1 MRSEVAI
8 PKRMQTEK
16 QPTEKRKINYPR
28 KIARIFL
35 KIILFLFLFII
46 LIFLLVLTPPVQRFL
61 TSKVEN
67 YLENKIK
74 TKVEIGRIA
83 FGLSGKVSLTDVY
96 FEDRNKDTLLS
107 GETIRAQINFMK
119 LFSNEVEVKD
129 IELQNITAK
138 IKRVL
143 PDTVFN
149 FQYIVDAF
157 VTQSAAP
164 DTAAAAP
171 MKMDISDITLENVR
185 LQLNDAV
192 TGNDMNVQIGNLAAT
207 IDSLDFT
214 AQHYGIHTLIVRNTR
229 ARIRQTKPLVTP
241 EPAAKDM
248 AEAAAPSPMQ
258 LGIGTVEFSNV
269 DVDYGNDVSAF
280 YTAID
285 LGRLKVDAKLI
296 DFQNQ
301 RIYLDELTLD
311 RSVSLI
317 RLGNKP
323 AAEVVAK
330 EIEQEVAA
338 QAQKGWD
345 FRVDKIRIDNNVFQ
359 FDNDNTPAQ
368 AYGMDFAHMR
378 ADSFS
383 LFVDNFI
390 FKPDS
395 IYANIT
401 EGRFKEKSGFRLNEL
416 RGGLLYAS
424 NQAYLKDLYIRTP
437 GTELK
442 RNLMLEYASLDALT
456 TNFPATLLNIE
467 IDNSTVQVKDILA
480 FAPQLRTHP
489 AFANPNDIWHLHIVG
504 SGNIMDRLN
513 FESLRFDGL
522 SNTQLDAEGVL
533 ASITDPNQAGGTFT
547 IHRLHTTQTD
557 LSLFTG
563 GQRLSNAQMNL
574 PESFDINGTIN
585 GNASRLTTN
594 LNVNTSMGFAAVN
607 GTFGNLTVP
616 DAATY
621 NATVRTSGLRIGS
634 IIRQPD
640 VGSLSARFTMR
651 GRGLT
656 PNTMNTVFSGYINS
670 FGYNNYAY
678 RNIALNGSLR
688 GTLFD
693 VTVDSKDPNAYLN
706 LAVNGNLT
714 DQPSF
719 RVNGFID
726 SLKTMPLNFTTQ
738 PMVFRG
744 KIEGDIPSINP
755 DNLEADVMIT
765 NALLVSGTDRL
776 PLDTVHLV
784 SGSTGS
790 ENFLR
795 LTSDIAS
802 AEMTGQYRLSDM
814 GFIIQNTIQPY
825 FSVAPYVPVK
835 NIQPYDFTFRAD
847 LVYSPVFASFMPGFT
862 AAETIHAE
870 GRMATDSGLNA
881 LVSAPYL
888 EMNGN
893 QIEDLDLTVRTGDSG
908 MVINGTVAHLMSGNS
923 MDIYN
928 VQVNAVALNN
938 NINFSLGV
946 DDKNGNDKYRLAG
959 LFTQPSP
966 GDLRIQLSSDTLL
979 LNYDPWTVT
988 PGNSISIIDNQII
1001 ANNFQ
1006 LQRGQQQLSLQSGTG
1021 SNPPLDVRFSNF
1033 QIGTV
1038 TGFLKSDSVLI
1049 DGTTNG
1055 TVTLRNLMTVPV
1067 FTSDL
1072 TITNLS
1078 MRQDTVGNVALQVSS
1093 NGGSY
1098 NTNMT
1103 LTGRGNDVA
1112 LTGSFTPG
1120 AKDVALDLDLAIRRL
1135 DMNNLE
1141 GAMKTFVKSASGS
1154 INGTVAINGTTSD
1167 PDLNGR
1173 INFDSTTI
1181 TTIMLGGPLTIT
1193 DETLN
1198 VSNEGFVFDNF
1209 TILDSA
1215 RNELNIDG
1223 EVATSNF
1230 INYDFDLWV
1239 EARNFRAL
1247 NTTKQDNDIYYGQLY
1262 LTTDLHIA
1270 GNEKEPVMDG
1280 SVRVIDGTNLSIV
1293 IPQAEPGVVQRE
1305 GIVEFVDFDSPENDS
1320 LFLAYDSLNQAGIM
1334 GFDIAANIQV
1344 DKEAIFNII
1353 VDAASGDFV
1362 NLQGEATL
1370 SAGIDPSGKIT
1381 LTGPYEIEQGSYQ
1394 FSFNFLQRR
1403 FTMQKGSRIVWMGE
1417 PTNAQ
1422 LDATAIYEA
1431 NIAPL
1436 DLVANQLDE
1445 AQRNFYL
1452 QKLPFQIMLNLDG
1465 EMLKPV
1471 ITFDIQL
1478 PEERNYSVGGD
1489 VETNVRNRLGQLRQE
1504 PSELNKQVFAVLL
1517 LNRFVGENPFQSA
1530 GGGGGLDAGTFARQ
1544 SVSKLLT
1551 EQLNDLAAGLI
1562 EGVDINFDVGST
1574 DDYSTGQR
1582 RTQTNLNVG
1591 LSKRLLND
1599 RLTIT
1604 VGSNFMLEGAQQTQ
1618 QRSSNIAENIS
1629 VNYQLSRDG
1638 RYMLRF
1644 YRRNEYEGMVDGY
1657 VIESGLG
1664 FSISVDYN
1672 RFRQIFQARRIK
1684 RDQRKAEKEQKKAQ
1698 EEKGKA
1704 DNQNTQT
1711 NEGTK
1716 AP

>member
-1 MRSEVAI
+1 
-8 PKRMQTEK
+8 MQTENQ
-16 QPTEKRKINYPR
+16 QPEKRQINYPR

-35 KIILFLFLFII
+35 KVILFLFLFIV

-96 FEDRNKDTLLS
+96 FEDQTKDTLLA
-107 GETIRAQINFMK
+107 GETIRAQINFLK

-143 PDTVFN
+143 PDTAFN

-157 VTQSAAP
+157 MTQSAAQP
-164 DTAAAAP
+164 DTAQSAP
-171 MKMDISDITLENVR
+171 MKMNISNITLENVR
-185 LQLNDAV
+185 LQLKDAI

-207 IDSLDFT
+207 IDSFDLA

-229 ARIRQTKPLVTP
+229 ARIRQSKPLVTP
-241 EPAAKDM
+241 EPISKDL

-258 LGIGTVEFSNV
+258 LGIGTVEFNNV
-269 DVDYGNDVSAF
+269 SVDYGNDVSAF

-296 DFQNQ
+296 DLQNQ
-301 RIYLDELTLD
+301 RIYLDELALD

-330 EIEQEVAA
+330 EIKQEVAA
-338 QAQKGWD
+338 QAQVGWD
-345 FRVDKIRIDNNVFQ
+345 FRIDKIRIDNNVFQ

-378 ADSFS
+378 ADSLS

-395 IYANIT
+395 IYANVT

-416 RGGLLYAS
+416 RGGLLYAY

-442 RNLMLEYASLDALT
+442 RNLVLEYASYDALT
-456 TNFPATLLNIE
+456 TNFPATLLDIE
-467 IDNSTVQVKDILA
+467 IENSTVQVKDILS

-489 AFANPNDIWHLHIVG
+489 AFSNPNDIWRLHIVG
-504 SGNIMDRLN
+504 SGNVMDRLN

-563 GQRLSNAQMNL
+563 GQKLSNDQINL
-574 PESFDINGTIN
+574 PETFDINGTIN
-585 GNASRLTTN
+585 GNASRLNTN
-594 LNVNTSMGFAAVN
+594 LNINTSMGYAGIN
-607 GTFGNLTVP
+607 GTFSNLTLP
-616 DAATY
+616 NSASY
-621 NATVRTSGLRIGS
+621 NATVRTNGLRIGS
-634 IIRQPD
+634 IIRQPEM
-640 VGSLSARFTMR
+640 GSLSARFTVR

-656 PNTMNTVFSGYINS
+656 PNTMNTVFNGYVNS

-678 RNIALNGSLR
+678 RNIALDGSLR

-693 VTVDSKDPNAYLN
+693 ITVDSKDPNAYLN
-706 LAVNGNLT
+706 LAVNGNLS

-719 RVNGFID
+719 RVNGFVD
-726 SLKTMPLNFTTQ
+726 SLKAMPLGFTTE
-738 PMVFRG
+738 PMIFRG
-744 KIEGDIPSINP
+744 KIEGDIPSIDPN
-755 DNLEADVMIT
+755 NLEADVMIT

-784 SGSTGS
+784 SGRTDTAS
-790 ENFLR
+790 FIR

-802 AEMTGQYRLSDM
+802 AEVTGQYRLADM
-814 GFIIQNTIQPY
+814 GNIIQNTIQPY
-825 FSVAPYVPVK
+825 FSVAPYTPVK
-835 NIQPYDFTFRAD
+835 NIPPYDFRFRAD
-847 LVYSPVFASFMPGFT
+847 LVYSPVLSSFIPGFT
-862 AAETIHAE
+862 AAQTIHAE
-870 GRMATDSGLNA
+870 GRIATDEGLNA
-881 LVSAPYL
+881 LVSAPYV

-893 QIEDLDLTVRTGDSG
+893 QINDLDLTVRTGDSG
-908 MVINGTVAHLMSGNS
+908 MIINGTVAHLVSGT
-923 MDIYN
+923 MDVYN
-928 VQVNAVALNN
+928 VQVDATALNN

-979 LNYDPWTVT
+979 LNYEPWTIT

-1001 ANNFQ
+1001 ANDFQ
-1006 LQRGQQQLSLQSGTG
+1006 LQRDGQQLSLQSGTG
-1021 SNPPLDVRFSNF
+1021 SNPPLDVRFNNF
-1033 QIGTV
+1033 QIGTL
-1038 TGFLKSDSVLI
+1038 TGFLKSDSALI

-1055 TVTLRNLMTVPV
+1055 TITLRNLMTVPA
-1067 FTSDL
+1067 FTGDL
-1072 TITNLS
+1072 TITDLAL
-1078 MRQDTVGNVALQVSS
+1078 RQDTVGNIALQVNSD
-1093 NGGSY
+1093 GSTY
-1098 NTNMT
+1098 NTNLT
-1103 LTGRGNDVA
+1103 LTGRGNDLA
-1112 LTGSFTPG
+1112 LTGSFTPR
-1120 AKDVALDLDLAIRRL
+1120 ASDVALDLDLDIRNL

-1141 GAMKTFVKSASGS
+1141 GAMKEFVKSASGS
-1154 INGTVAINGTTSD
+1154 VNGKVAINGTTSD
-1167 PDLNGR
+1167 PDIDGR
-1173 INFDSTTI
+1173 INFNNTSI
-1181 TTIMLGGPLTIT
+1181 TTIMLGGPLTI
-1193 DETLN
+1193 DNESLN
-1198 VSNEGFVFDNF
+1198 VSNQGFVFDNF
-1209 TILDSA
+1209 TIRDSA

-1223 EVATSNF
+1223 DVSTSNF
-1230 INYDFDLWV
+1230 INYDFDLYV
-1239 EARNFRAL
+1239 NANKFRAL
-1247 NTTKQDNDIYYGQLY
+1247 NTTKQDNDIYYGKLY
-1262 LTTDLHIA
+1262 LNTDLHIT
-1270 GNEKEPVMDG
+1270 GNEKAPVMDG
-1280 SVRVIDGTNLSIV
+1280 SLRIIEGTDLSIV
-1293 IPQAEPGVVQRE
+1293 IPQAQPGVVQRE
-1305 GIVEFVDFDSPENDS
+1305 GIVEFVDFDAPENDS

-1381 LTGPYEIEQGSYQ
+1381 LTGPYEIDRGSYQ

-1417 PTNAQ
+1417 PTNAE

-1436 DLVANQLDE
+1436 DLVANQLDD
-1445 AQRNFYL
+1445 AQRNYYL

-1465 EMLKPV
+1465 ELLKPV

-1478 PEERNYSVGGD
+1478 PEERNYNVSGD
-1489 VETNVRNRLGQLRQE
+1489 VESNVRNRLGQLRQE

-1517 LNRFVGENPFQSA
+1517 LNRFVGENPFESSG
-1530 GGGGGLDAGTFARQ
+1530 GGGGGLNAGAFARQ

-1599 RLTIT
+1599 RLTVT
-1604 VGSNFMLEGAQQTQ
+1604 VGSNFMLEGAQQSR
-1618 QRSSNIAENIS
+1618 QRSSNVAENIS

-1644 YRRNEYEGMVDGY
+1644 YRRNEYEGLVDGY

-1672 RFRQIFQARRIK
+1672 RFRQIFQNRRIK
-1684 RDQRKAEKEQKKAQ
+1684 REQRKAEKERQRAEEETRKA
-1698 EEKGKA
+1698 EP
-1704 DNQNTQT
+1704 QNTQT